1 MHKYDYNGRELTVE
15 LAGKSGSKGKGKGG
29 GDRGGSSYHR
39 NDSGPA
45 SSDDATCNL
54 FVANIPQALSD
65 DDVRAHFEKYV
76 QLSVSCPCCI
86 LREGLSGTERSQW

>member
-1 MHKYDYNGRELTVE
+1 MHKHDYNGRELTVE
-15 LAGKSGSKGKGKGG
+15 LAGKAGMGGAKGKGKG

-45 SSDDATCNL
+45 GSDDATRNL

-65 DDVRAHFEKYV
+65 DDVREHFEK
-76 QLSVSCPCCI
+76 
-86 LREGLSGTERSQW
+86 